1 LKQTRSRVFKLAG
14 GGGDASLGRKAH
26 KTATVGKGHILCT
39 WTTGKV
45 PPRQTPLSK
54 ALGRENETKS
64 LLGVREEAWLFG
76 AQLLLQRTQFGFPAP
91 T

>member
-1 LKQTRSRVFKLAG
+1 MQEV
-14 GGGDASLGRKAH
+14 GGDGSLGRKAH

-64 LLGVREEAWLFG
+64 LLGVRGGLAVRCTAALAEDSSW
-76 AQLLLQRTQFGFPAP
+76 FPAP